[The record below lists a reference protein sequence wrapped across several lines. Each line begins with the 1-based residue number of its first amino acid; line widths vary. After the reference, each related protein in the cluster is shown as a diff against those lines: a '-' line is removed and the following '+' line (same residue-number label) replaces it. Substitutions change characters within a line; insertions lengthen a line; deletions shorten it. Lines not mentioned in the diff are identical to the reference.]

1 MTLMLAIQTALPALL
16 TSALTLAEKR
26 GLGRGMPERARQLVI
41 GLLFGAAAVFATET
55 GVPVVDGGVVNVRDA
70 APLVA
75 GLAFGAPA
83 GIVAGIVGA
92 AERWMCVWWGGG
104 MTTRVAC
111 SLATL
116 AAGLAAAAFRKL
128 FFGDRRPLFVYGLGI
143 GVTTEVLHMLLVL
156 LTNMGDLAA
165 AFEYVRACSLTMIV
179 LNGLACGAAL
189 LGQGYLYREALR
201 ARPPYLIRDLG
212 SRVLA
217 VILAGFLGTSAFTV
231 RVTQLLAADE
241 TGSQLQTS
249 LDDIEANVGTFGWSG
264 LTEGGYTWHVERSG
278 AAVVY
283 DPGTGRVASAQGRGS
298 TLGDVGVDGDELA
311 RLQGGGLVELTAFGE
326 RRYAMMRDLG
336 AYSVIAYVS
345 VGEADYFSDA
355 LLYLMVF
362 MEVLVYTALFVI
374 LFQLLRRRVVD
385 NIKTVEK
392 GLAAITAGDLD
403 TQIDV
408 RTHQEFSALSD
419 DVNATVAA
427 LRGYIEDAERRMD
440 ADLALARQ
448 IQRAALPSV
457 FPPYPD
463 RGDFDLYARMDPA
476 REVGGDF
483 YDFFMLDGHTLVF
496 EVADV
501 SGKGV
506 PAALFMMRAKTELR
520 ALMESGMDVDEALGA
535 ANGRLCEQNDSGM
548 FVTAWLAK
556 LDLATGDLAYANAG
570 HNPPLVLRAGGSYEY
585 LRAVRP
591 SLFLA
596 GMEGTRYRK
605 GRLTLGPGDKLFLY
619 TDGVTEACDPHEAMY
634 GEKRLVAA
642 LDAAAGEG
650 PRSTC
655 EAVAAS
661 VAGFAAGA
669 ERSDDVTMLAVD
681 VYALRSRDRIVTQ
694 ADRASL
700 ELVHEFFSERLP
712 RLGADGR
719 TAARVQVAVD
729 EAYSNVC
736 AYAHATRA
744 VASVLRKGADLVVE
758 LADDGVAFD
767 PTAAPEPDL
776 SLGARE
782 RPIGGLGIHMLRRLS
797 RSMAYARVDGTNI
810 LTLTFFAGQ
819 APEASPVEGTDR

>member
-16 TSALTLAEKR
+16 TGALTLAEKR
-26 GLGRGMPERARQLVI
+26 GLGRGVPEWARQLVI
-41 GLLFGAAAVFATET
+41 GLLFGAVAVFATET
-55 GVPVVDGGVVNVRDA
+55 GAPVVDGGVVNVRDA

-116 AAGLAAAAFRKL
+116 VAGLAAAAFRKL

-156 LTNMGDLAA
+156 LTNLGDLTA
-165 AFEYVRACSLTMIV
+165 AFEYVRACSLTMIA

-231 RVTQLLAADE
+231 RVTRLLAADE
-241 TGSQLQTS
+241 TGGQLRTS

-264 LTEGGYTWHVERSG
+264 LTEGDYTWHVERTG
-278 AAVVY
+278 EAVVY

-298 TLGDVGVDGDELA
+298 TLADVGVGADELA

-463 RGDFDLYARMDPA
+463 RGDFGLYACMDPA

-483 YDFFMLDGHTLVF
+483 YDFFMLDSHTLVF

-548 FVTAWLAK
+548 FVTAWLGK

-570 HNPPLVLRAGGSYEY
+570 HNPPLVRRAGGRYEY

-669 ERSDDVTMLAVD
+669 EQSDDVTMLAVD

-700 ELVHEFFSERLP
+700 ELVHGFFSERLP

-744 VASVLRKGADLVVE
+744 VASILRKGADLVVE

-767 PTAAPEPDL
+767 PTAAPAPDL
-776 SLGARE
+776 SLDAQE

-797 RSMAYARVDGTNI
+797 RSMGYARVDGTNI
-810 LTLTFFAGQ
+810 LTLTFFAEQ
-819 APEASPVEGTDR
+819 APGASPAVGTDR